1 MFKTEQL
8 SGKQQLENLDY
19 QPNHRLQRK
28 PKKDFYENQT
38 LNRQDRRNQRNIEV
52 PWFRFNNGYVRKT
65 QEHLL
70 KKLTASGFE
79 HLDKIIP
86 DKLEDYK
93 KLCKEIH
100 YNKDIN
106 LYLDNCVENW
116 DKDFLDSVH
125 FIGNDTKSFLSLSQP
140 ASYVILLNMVYSDE
154 NAEHS
159 GRSIINYLLNLCDKY
174 QFHLKLHAVPLQTRR
189 EFNRDWLKTE
199 NRIGREHKNPLLRSK
214 SHKTHLGMVKGLEG
228 LEQYKGLDSMYKLY
242 DYYSS
247 FGMVPTPNPH
257 LVHFLPIG
265 FNSLMHIEMLLPH
278 PKLEFNKITYPWY
291 EDMQLSQV
299 GSVKRTFTYQESM
312 NYTKWILDNR
322 RLDLL
327 TRNLDVYKLLLSVDT
342 AMTMEYE
349 NSKNDKDRDNIGHFV
364 EMDYQTNKPLN
375 QMKTSEFY
383 EKYRT
388 PEKVS
393 IYSQTIIS
401 TCVDMINGKRSP
413 NDGKHNPK
421 DLVNRLFGDKR
432 VEFNLSFNG
441 LKDCKTEE
449 DTWKYRVNYP
459 DFINRVK

>member
-8 SGKQQLENLDY
+8 SGQQQLKNLEY

-140 ASYVILLNMVYSDE
+140 ASYVILLNMVYSDKD
-154 NAEHS
+154 AETC

-174 QFHLKLHAVPLQTRR
+174 KFHLKLHAVPLQTRR

-342 AMTMEYE
+342 AMTMEYQ
-349 NSKNDKDRDNIGHFV
+349 NPRNDNKDIGHFI
-364 EMDYQTNKPLN
+364 EMDYQTNKPLSKL
-375 QMKTSEFY
+375 KTNEFY

-388 PEKVS
+388 PDKVS
-393 IYSQTIIS
+393 IYSQTLIS
-401 TCVDMINGKRSP
+401 TCVEMINGKDART
-413 NDGKHNPK
+413 NPL
-421 DLVNRLFGDKR
+421 DLIKKLFGDKR
-432 VEFNLSFNG
+432 VEFNLDFNG
-441 LKDCKTEE
+441 LKDCQDEE
-449 DTWKYRVNYP
+449 DTWKYKVSYS